1 MEKGRATEGG
11 WFPLRGSYE
20 EAVLN
25 WYEQI
30 EASFRR
36 RELYTQRADQ
46 DLRVSVRPRLPSDGP
61 QALTTAAE

>member
-20 EAVLN
+20 EAVLS

-36 RELYTQRADQ
+36 RELEAQRADQ
-46 DLRVSVRPRLPSDGP
+46 EARRPARPGLHTNGP
-61 QALTTAAE
+61 QPLTASPD

>member
-20 EAVLN
+20 EAVLS
-25 WYEQI
+25 WHEQI

-36 RELYTQRADQ
+36 RELEAQRADQ
-46 DLRVSVRPRLPSDGP
+46 DARRLRTNGP
-61 QALTTAAE
+61 QPLTASAD